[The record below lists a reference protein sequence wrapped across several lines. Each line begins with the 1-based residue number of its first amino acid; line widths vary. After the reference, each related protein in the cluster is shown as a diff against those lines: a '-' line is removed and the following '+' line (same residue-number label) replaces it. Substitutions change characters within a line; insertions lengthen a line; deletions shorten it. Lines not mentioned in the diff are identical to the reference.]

1 MSDANLKDVEKPIPV
16 QITDDGGAVATF
28 IKEQQG
34 DQRLGRDAEAD
45 DDGADSSGGGSPDG
59 ERSRSARRRER
70 ARRAREAREGD
81 LEQLKGAFATQQQ
94 LIETLFLQNGQ
105 QTLST
110 LESEAEKAKMAYAEA
125 ERRKIAAVEAGDGKA
140 VAEADRVMANAS
152 TYYNNVAMQHTNLTR
167 KLSERQGQKNDGGQ
181 ADGRIKLTARG
192 EELRDKFLD
201 DHSWIDPSKNDDV
214 TAAIKTID
222 ARVAA
227 DGFDPNTDDYWDEV
241 SERLRKAM
249 PHKFKG
255 GTVRRDADDDDDTR
269 SQRRARREEND
280 DDPPP
285 RRRGGPPLGDNGRDT
300 GRRDEVR
307 LSADMVKA
315 LDEAGIP
322 LTGGDA
328 TVIKRRNRILDS
340 WRENRPAQR

>member
-1 MSDANLKDVEKPIPV
+1 MSDTNTEKAIPV
-16 QITDDGGAVATF
+16 EVTDDGGAIATF

-45 DDGADSSGGGSPDG
+45 DDAADNSGGGSADG
-59 ERSRSARRRER
+59 ERSRSAKRRER
-70 ARRAREAREGD
+70 QRRARESREGD

-94 LIETLFLQNGQ
+94 LIETLFLRDGQ
-105 QTLST
+105 QTLLT
-110 LESEAEKAKMAYAEA
+110 LEGEAEKAKMAYAEA
-125 ERRKIAAVEAGDGKA
+125 ERRYAAAIEKGEGAAATEAQ
-140 VAEADRVMANAS
+140 RVMTNAS
-152 TYYNNVAMQHTNLTR
+152 TYYNNVALQHANLAR
-167 KLSERQGQKNDGGQ
+167 KIKQPAEQPQPPQN
-181 ADGRIKLTARG
+181 GRIPLTSRG
-192 EELRDKFLD
+192 TALREQFLD
-201 DHSWIDPSKNDDV
+201 EHPWVDPGKNDDV

-227 DGFDPNTDDYWDEV
+227 DGFDPNTEDYWEEV

-255 GTVRRDADDDDDTR
+255 GSVHQDDDDPPPRRVRRETDDDDDV
-269 SQRRARREEND
+269 
-280 DDPPP
+280 PP
-285 RRRGGPPLGDNGRDT
+285 RRRGGPPLGDAGRDNR

-307 LSADMVKA
+307 LSSDMVKA

-328 TVIKRRNRILDS
+328 NIIKRRNRILDS